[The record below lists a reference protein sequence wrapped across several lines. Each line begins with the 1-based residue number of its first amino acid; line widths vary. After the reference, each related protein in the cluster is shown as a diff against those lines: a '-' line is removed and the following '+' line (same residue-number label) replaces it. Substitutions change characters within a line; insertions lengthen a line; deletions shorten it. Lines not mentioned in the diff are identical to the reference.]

1 MCGCTDSHHHS
12 HYRESCCCGGERFKR
27 RFFTREEKISML
39 EDYLKDLQAEMKAV
53 EAKIK
58 RIKDHK

>member
-1 MCGCTDSHHHS
+1 MCGCTDDHHGR
-12 HYRESCCCGGERFKR
+12 YRESCCCGGDRFKR
-27 RFFTREEKISML
+27 RFFTREEKIAML

-58 RIKDHK
+58 RIKEHK